1 MPLQRGVG
9 DDRTPRVDARD
20 LDYALPEAL
29 IAQEPPA
36 ERDGARLLVVDRDRG
51 TLNHRRVL
59 DLPELI
65 VPSLLV
71 VNDTRVLP
79 ARMFARKPTGGRIE
93 LLLIEKLESDPNGER
108 EVWAALARGV
118 KALRPGGTLA
128 IEGAEMRATIR
139 ALREG
144 GEIEIE
150 LAAEG
155 GVRAAIG
162 QAGKVPLPP
171 YVRREPDARDA
182 ERYQTVFAATEG
194 SVAAPTAGLHFSDRL
209 LSSLGKAGHKIARVT
224 LHVGPGTFA
233 PLRSDDL
240 AEHRMHAERY
250 DVPHE
255 TAHAIA
261 AARSEGRPVVAI
273 GTTVCRTLESA
284 VDEAGN
290 VIAGAGETSIFIHPP
305 YRFRAIDALMTNFH
319 LPRSTLLA
327 LVMAFGGIE
336 SVKAAYAEAVRE
348 QYRFYSYGDA
358 MFLCSSKALR
368 ARPS

>member
-1 MPLQRGVG
+1 M
-9 DDRTPRVDARD
+9 DARD
-20 LDYALPEAL
+20 LDYSLPEEL

-36 ERDGARLLVVDRDRG
+36 ERDGARLLVLDRERG
-51 TLNHRRVL
+51 TFTHRRVL
-59 DLPELI
+59 DLAEL
-65 VPSLLV
+65 VLPALFV

-93 LLLIEKLESDPNGER
+93 LLLIERLESDAGGTR
-108 EVWAALARGV
+108 EVWSALARGS
-118 KALRPGGTLA
+118 KALRPGIVLS
-128 IEGAEMRATIR
+128 IEGAELRATLR

-144 GEIEIE
+144 GEVELE

-162 QAGKVPLPP
+162 AAGHVPLPP

-182 ERYQTVFAATEG
+182 ERYQTVFAAREG

-209 LSSLGKAGHKIARVT
+209 LSALGKAGHGIARVT

-250 DVPHE
+250 EVPRE
-255 TAHAIA
+255 TVHAIT
-261 AARSEGRPVVAI
+261 AARAEGRPVIAV
-273 GTTVCRTLESA
+273 GTTTCRALESA
-284 VDEAGN
+284 AEQDGSVRVGP
-290 VIAGAGETSIFIHPP
+290 GETALFIHPP
-305 YRFRAIDALMTNFH
+305 YRFRVIDALMTNFH

-327 LVMAFGGIE
+327 LVMAFGGVE

-348 QYRFYSYGDA
+348 KYRFYSYGDA
-358 MFLCSSKALR
+358 MLVRS
-368 ARPS
+368 ARHAR